1 MRKMLAGHD
10 TVAEGHH
17 QMVLT
22 WIYWANGL
30 GSHSQ
35 GCGTSCW
42 MDGASTVSYAII
54 LLNDDNDDNDVV
66 GDGYEFRQKFENA
79 QGILYRGNDVFPS

>member
-1 MRKMLAGHD
+1 
-10 TVAEGHH
+10 
-17 QMVLT
+17 
-22 WIYWANGL
+22 
-30 GSHSQ
+30 
-35 GCGTSCW
+35 